1 MQIGWRK
8 TSFAPQRAR
17 KLNTTRCE
25 GNFAGIQA
33 LSLAKGKPRREAR
46 TVADTGDELT
56 FLSLVQASPNQN
68 DIFHEAL

>member
-17 KLNTTRCE
+17 QLNITRCE

-33 LSLAKGKPRREAR
+33 LSLQKASQDARREPW
-46 TVADTGDELT
+46 TDTGDELT